1 MPTSLY
7 RHDLPQLKGVPPFL
21 TDGGL
26 ETTLVFHERIPL
38 PEFAA
43 FVLLKTAEGRAVL
56 RRYFH
61 LYGAL
66 ARRFRAGLILDTVT
80 WRANPDWGT
89 RLGYTQDGL
98 AAVNRDAVAFMEEI
112 REEMVQAGHREPVVI
127 CGCAGPR
134 GDGYVQ
140 TTAMSAA
147 EAEEYHRFQM
157 QVFADSAA
165 DMVSAVTMN
174 YAAEATGAVRAAR
187 AVGLPVA
194 ISFTLETDG
203 RLPDGQAL
211 GEAIREVDAGS
222 GGYAS
227 YFMIN
232 CAHPT
237 HFLPMLEASRGEP
250 WLERIRGVRANSS
263 RRSHA
268 ELNEA
273 ADLDTGDPL
282 ELGQLY
288 VRLRGKVLPRLD
300 VLGGCCGTDHRH
312 IEQIAAACLGC

>member
-1 MPTSLY
+1 MPSLY

-43 FVLLKTAEGRAVL
+43 FVLLATPEGRATL

-61 LYGAL
+61 VYGRL
-66 ARRFRAGLILDTVT
+66 ARRFQAGLILDTVT
-80 WRANPDWGT
+80 WRANPDWGE
-89 RLGYTQDGL
+89 RLGYSREGL
-98 AAVNRDAVAFMEEI
+98 AEVNRTAVAFMEEI
-112 REEMVQAGHREPVVI
+112 REEMVRTGHPEPVVI

-134 GDGYVQ
+134 GDGYVP
-140 TTAMSAA
+140 TTAMAAA
-147 EAEEYHRFQM
+147 EAEDYHRFQM

-174 YAAEATGAVRAAR
+174 YAAEATGAVRASR
-187 AVGLPVA
+187 AAGMPVA

-203 RLPDGQAL
+203 RLPNGQAL

-222 GGYAS
+222 GAYAS

-273 ADLDTGDPL
+273 ADLDTGDPR

-288 VRLRGKVLPRLD
+288 AKLRGAVLPRLD

-312 IEQIAAACLGC
+312 IERIAEACLG